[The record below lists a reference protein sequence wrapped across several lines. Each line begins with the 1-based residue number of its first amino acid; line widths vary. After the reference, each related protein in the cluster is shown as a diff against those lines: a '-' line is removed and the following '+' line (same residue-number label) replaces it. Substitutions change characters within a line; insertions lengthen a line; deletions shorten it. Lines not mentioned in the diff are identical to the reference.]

1 MISSIFLCSW
11 VCFGNHRIYVYG
23 NFQAATS
30 IVYVKI
36 ESQLEHEASIKPAGK
51 KGNAGIVLFKY
62 AQVKAANSEGTYKN
76 LMGL

>member
-1 MISSIFLCSW
+1 MILSIFLCSQ
-11 VCFGNHRIYVYG
+11 VCFGNHRIDIYG
-23 NFQAATS
+23 NVQAATS

-62 AQVKAANSEGTYKN
+62 AQVKAANLEGLMQWN
-76 LMGL
+76 L